1 MKLSAMTFADPDV
14 VVIGKEP
21 ILHERAVVGYV
32 SSANYGYTVGKSI
45 AYGYLPTE
53 LAEPSTKLAIEW
65 FGKPYPVTVQQAP
78 LLR

>member
-1 MKLSAMTFADPDV
+1 MTFDDPGV

-21 ILHERAVVGYV
+21 ILLKSEVVGYV

-45 AYGYLPTE
+45 AYGYLPRE
-53 LAEPSTKLAIEW
+53 LADPGTKLAIEW
-65 FGKPYPVTVQQAP
+65 LGKPYPVTVQQAP

>member
-1 MKLSAMTFADPDV
+1 V

-21 ILHERAVVGYV
+21 ILHEGEVVGHV

-53 LAEPSTKLAIEW
+53 LAEPGTKLAIEW
-65 FGKPYPVTVQQAP
+65 FGKSCGVTVEQAP
-78 LLR
+78 LLP